1 MKCPYC
7 EKEYFEKNQ
16 HICEYCGEVLEQ
28 SQEIHKKE
36 SKVIIDS
43 KTDSKIRNFLEGT
56 GLSEIFRKIKKNL
69 KE

>member
-16 HICEYCGEVLEQ
+16 KICEYCGEVLME
-28 SQEIHKKE
+28 SKEIQIKE

-43 KTDSKIRNFLEGT
+43 KTDSKIKEFLNST

>member
-1 MKCPYC
+1 M
-7 EKEYFEKNQ
+7 ESKEIQ
-16 HICEYCGEVLEQ
+16 I
-28 SQEIHKKE
+28 KE

-43 KTDSKIRNFLEGT
+43 KTDSKIKEFLNST

>member
-16 HICEYCGEVLEQ
+16 QICEYCGEVLKE
-28 SQEIHKKE
+28 SKEIQKKE

-43 KTDSKIRNFLEGT
+43 KTDSKVRNFLEGT